1 MIPAVLARFNQV
13 PFPESSEE
21 VRIQL
26 LRLILECLQSDAGL
40 FMPVVTDVA
49 SALSK
54 LLTDTNPEMKE
65 AAAEFLITFC

>member
-1 MIPAVLARFNQV
+1 M
-13 PFPESSEE
+13 
-21 VRIQL
+21 
-26 LRLILECLQSDAGL
+26 RLILECLQSDAGL